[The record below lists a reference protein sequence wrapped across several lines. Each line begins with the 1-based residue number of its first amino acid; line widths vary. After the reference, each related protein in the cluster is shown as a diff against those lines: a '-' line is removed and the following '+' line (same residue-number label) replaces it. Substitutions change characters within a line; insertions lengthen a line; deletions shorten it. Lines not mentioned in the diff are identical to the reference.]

1 MPKIGMRYFTKKVAV
16 LALFSSMSFISVA
29 TTSEDYEKALKAY
42 NISEYDEAYIHLKNS
57 LQKDPQNL
65 AAKILMG
72 QILLIN
78 GYLTAAE
85 QEFVEALEMGADI
98 NLLAEPLGNTWLF
111 LNKYNSIVNF
121 QDTEKLT
128 GENRREWLQIRA
140 TACTRITDLDCAK
153 SDYLAILNDFPNDVA
168 AINGLASIALQNDD
182 IATAK
187 QLIKQSESIDT
198 NNAVTWRL
206 KGQLAY
212 QEGDSN
218 AATEYLQKALT
229 FNREDP
235 IALRNLVDLYL
246 KAKDYDRAK
255 LFVAEII
262 KDTPNDPLAI
272 LLNSWLESRQSET
285 IIDNEKLQ
293 QLNEFMAQLSPELI
307 ASQPMLLYISGLTNF
322 FNNNMEMAAKD
333 FSSYL
338 QRVPDDI
345 QAIMML
351 SQVYLATQQYKQALV
366 LLEKNQ
372 RALLDNLDSALILGD
387 LFIKQNK
394 AFKAQRLLQNLELRY
409 PNEAKL
415 QLFKIKLMAAR
426 GKQQEALNILE
437 DNLKQNETNSAF
449 LFTYA
454 LMHLQAG
461 NYEKALDGA
470 NRLENMY
477 PDEGEVYNLVAGI
490 LIRQGKLKQ
499 AKEKILKALELNPIL
514 FPAKFNLAATESR
527 LGNIDASNELVE
539 ELLSLSPQHIE
550 TLLLKAFNAAKQG
563 NVTEAKQLYLDILV
577 LSPNNVAARNRL
589 ITIYQAESAPKTAL
603 YHLEKLLKD
612 DFDNPDYL
620 LTKAELHIA
629 LHEQNDAKKSLNI
642 ARNFIHNDA
651 TRLLRFSE
659 LSLALGDDEAALK
672 AMADAQ
678 NAMPNSTIIKLS
690 HVRLLLQLQR
700 IDEASNLLGNLTTE
714 ETKNPNYW
722 YVRGLLN
729 SAKKNDDKAVAA
741 YQHAISLDP
750 NYSQPYV
757 ALYNYALQNRYV
769 DVFLELSQDISSKNP
784 SNLLVRNLHA
794 QYLFFIRDYKQAQPL
809 YEALIK
815 EPNLLNPAQA
825 YNRLALMSIDTSI
838 AKANEYIV
846 KAYELT
852 PDSAKVL
859 DTYGWINALQGNYEE
874 SLKLLRDAF
883 SRDAKDPN
891 IRYHLG
897 FTLAKMGRIEEAKQE
912 LTFAVNVERPFFSR
926 PQAQSLL
933 DSL

>member
-1 MPKIGMRYFTKKVAV
+1 MGKRRFTKKLAV
-16 LALFSSMSFISVA
+16 LTLFSGLAFNSIA

-42 NISEYDEAYIHLKNS
+42 NVSQYDEAYIHLKNS

-111 LNKYNSIVNF
+111 LNKYNSIISF
-121 QDTEKLT
+121 QDTEKLS
-128 GENRREWLQIRA
+128 GENRRQWLQIHA
-140 TACTRITDLDCAK
+140 TACTRIEDLDCAK
-153 SDYLAILNDFPNDVA
+153 TDYETILNDFPNDVS
-168 AINGLASIALQNDD
+168 AINGLAAIALQNGN
-182 IATAK
+182 IEKAT
-187 QLIKQSESIDT
+187 QLIAQSESLDSD
-198 NNAVTWRL
+198 NAVTWRL

-212 QEGDSN
+212 QEGNSD

-229 FNREDP
+229 FDRDDP

-246 KAKDYDRAK
+246 QAKDYDRAK
-255 LFVAEII
+255 TFVAEII

-272 LLNSWLESRQSET
+272 LLNSWLESRQSKN

-333 FSSYL
+333 FSNYL
-338 QRVPDDI
+338 QREPDDV
-345 QAIMML
+345 QAVMML
-351 SQVYLATQQYKQALV
+351 SQVYMATQQYKQALV

-372 RALLDNLDSALILGD
+372 RALLDNLDSSLILGD

-394 AFKAQRLLQNLELRY
+394 AFKAQRLLQTLESRY
-409 PNEAKL
+409 PNNAKL
-415 QLFKIKLMAAR
+415 QLFKIKLMAVR
-426 GKQQEALNILE
+426 GKQQEALAILNQNFDKNK
-437 DNLKQNETNSAF
+437 DNSTF

-461 NYEKALDGA
+461 NYDQALNGA
-470 NRLENMY
+470 QRLIEMY

-490 LIRQGKLKQ
+490 LIRQGKLTE
-499 AKEKILKALELNPIL
+499 AKENILKALELNPVL

-527 LGNIDASNELVE
+527 LGNINASNELVE
-539 ELLSLSPQHIE
+539 ELLTLSPQHIE
-550 TLLLKAFNAAKQG
+550 TLLLKAFNATRQG
-563 NVTEAKQLYLDILV
+563 NVAAAKQLYLDILV
-577 LSPNNVAARNRL
+577 ISPNNVAARQRL
-589 ITIYQAESAPKTAL
+589 ISIYQAEKDPKTAL

-612 DFDNPDYL
+612 NFDNPDYL
-620 LTKAELHIA
+620 LTKAELHLA
-629 LHEQNDAKKSLNI
+629 LNEQNDARKSLNI
-642 ARNFIHNDA
+642 VRNFIQGDA
-651 TRLLRFSE
+651 PRLLRFSE
-659 LSLALGDDEAALK
+659 LSLALGDEENALK

-678 NAMPNSTIIKLS
+678 KTMPDSTIIKLS
-690 HVRLLLQLQR
+690 HVRLLIQLQQVT
-700 IDEASNLLGNLTTE
+700 EAAELLETLTE
-714 ETKNPNYW
+714 EQTQNPNYW
-722 YVRGLLN
+722 YVRGLVYA
-729 SAKKNDDKAVAA
+729 AKGNDDEAVKA
-741 YQHAISLDP
+741 YQRAISYDP
-750 NYSQPYV
+750 NFSQPFV
-757 ALYNYALQNRYV
+757 SLYNYALQERYV
-769 DVFLELSQDISSKNP
+769 DVFLQQSKKISSENP
-784 SNLLVRNLHA
+784 NNLLVRNLHA
-794 QYLFFIRDYKQAQPL
+794 QYLFFIRDYEQARPL
-809 YEALIK
+809 YEALVK

-825 YNRLALMSIDTSI
+825 YNRLALMTIDTSLE
-838 AKANEYIV
+838 KATEYILH
-846 KAYELT
+846 AYELS
-852 PDSAKVL
+852 PNSAKIL

-897 FTLAKMGRIEEAKQE
+897 YALAKMGRIDEAKEE
-912 LTFAVNVERPFFSR
+912 LTYAVTVQRPFFLR